1 MRARELSIGTSVPFV
16 RKALQSMASQ
26 ENEDQ
31 SASEWSGWSQ
41 FTTQKRK
48 MICDFQIFKDMGE
61 NRPTETDKGRYA
73 EALFRSWLDEFLPAR
88 YGVTS
93 GYIISQ
99 RDSTVPRSALK
110 GKLRHYDVI
119 IYNKLDAPVLWTEI
133 SPDHSMTG
141 RIRAIPVEH
150 VHAVLEIKSTLNAEH
165 IADAFKKLDELAPLL
180 ALDEADERYKRYLPA
195 NFCMGM
201 IFFELPESAAKLQLL
216 NKLVPT
222 NLRRGFFGGIVLSA
236 KGVDQRNTARFRY
249 FSDSEPL
256 SLAKIEGRTL
266 TSIAKEGGGV
276 WSDSV
281 EVSPGVHLTC
291 MFDWSASNFSMFAFD
306 LIAMM
311 NGTYDP
317 GRGSSWHGLT
327 FRVYPE

>member
-1 MRARELSIGTSVPFV
+1 
-16 RKALQSMASQ
+16 MAPQ
-26 ENEDQ
+26 ENGDQ
-31 SASEWSGWSQ
+31 RVSEWSGWSQ

-48 MICDFQIFKDMGE
+48 MVSDFQIFKDMGE

-73 EALFRSWLDEFLPAR
+73 EALFRDWLEQFLPAR

-141 RIRAIPVEH
+141 RIRAIPVEY
-150 VHAVLEIKSTLNAEH
+150 VHAVLEVKATLNAKN

-180 ALDEADERYKRYLPA
+180 EVDEANERYKRYLPA

-201 IFFELPESAAKLQLL
+201 IFFELPESVARLQLL
-216 NKLVPT
+216 NRLVPT
-222 NLRRGFFGGIVLSA
+222 TPLRGFFGGIVLSA
-236 KGVDQRNTARFRY
+236 EGVNPMNTGRFMYRLG
-249 FSDSEPL
+249 EPY
-256 SLAKIEGRTL
+256 SLAKVKGRTL
-266 TSIAKEGGGV
+266 TSIARDGVGGI

-281 EVSPGVHLTC
+281 EIAPGQHLTC
-291 MFDWSASNFSMFAFD
+291 TFHWAPAFFPDFAFD
-306 LIAMM
+306 LIAIM
-311 NGTYDP
+311 NGTYTP
-317 GRGSSWHGLT
+317 GLVSSWHGLT
-327 FRVYPE
+327 FRVYPDS